1 MSTKSRSSQKDKSSL
16 DRQITAQDLDCL
28 KEAFALFDSDR
39 KEEITTEEL
48 GKVLHIS
55 NHFIFS
61 NSVKAS
67 VRTYLRVVLEILF
80 KKCLDTNNNAFSCVF
95 FGIFEPNWANFV

>member
-48 GKVLHIS
+48 GKVLMLH
-55 NHFIFS
+55 NFHFNVS
-61 NSVKAS
+61 NSIKAS
-67 VRTYLRVVLEILF
+67 VRTYIARG
-80 KKCLDTNNNAFSCVF
+80 CA
-95 FGIFEPNWANFV
+95 